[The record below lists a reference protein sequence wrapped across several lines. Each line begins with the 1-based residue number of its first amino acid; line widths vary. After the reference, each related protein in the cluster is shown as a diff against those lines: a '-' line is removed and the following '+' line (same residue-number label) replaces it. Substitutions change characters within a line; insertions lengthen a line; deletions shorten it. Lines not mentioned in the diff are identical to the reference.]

1 MDGIIAYLIVGLIV
15 GFIARFLMPGP
26 DPIGVLGTI
35 IVGIV
40 GAVVGGYVWEALF
53 GDNRGVAWIGSII
66 MAMLVL
72 WLYRR
77 FSVGRTTV

>member
-15 GFIARFLMPGP
+15 GLLARFLMPGP

-40 GAVVGGYVWEALF
+40 GAVAGGYVWEALF
-53 GDNRGVAWIGSII
+53 GENRGVAWIGSIL

-77 FSVGRTTV
+77 FSYGRTTV

>member
-77 FSVGRTTV
+77 FTVGRTTV